1 MSSAF
6 PLPLKADNQAI
17 RQNCSL
23 KFYTMYPPLCRG
35 YIPTLS
41 FKTGGYEHIYKQL
54 FHQQSQNNYIKAH
67 LFQLLHL
74 HIPVNMAVVKNENSI
89 ILVCDGDADK

>member
-6 PLPLKADNQAI
+6 LLPLKADNQAI

-23 KFYTMYPPLCRG
+23 KLYTMYPPSCRG

-41 FKTGGYEHIYKQL
+41 IKTGGYEHIYKQ
-54 FHQQSQNNYIKAH
+54 FFYQQSQNNYIKVH
-67 LFQLLHL
+67 FFQLLHL
-74 HIPVNMAVVKNENSI
+74 HIPVNMVVVKNENSI